1 VHNDVRA
8 VRVQPRLG
16 SAMFT
21 LEVVH
26 VDLYFF
32 EDVDIVRALYRA
44 SQRGVTIDLI
54 VRDTCRLRPG
64 LDGVSSTIKVVSIIG
79 RFLEHERIYYFHN
92 AGRPEYYIGSADAM
106 QRNLEKRVEVLVPIE
121 DPRLQAELRHILD
134 TQLTD
139 QRGAWDM
146 LSDGSYVQRSGMGAK
161 HCQQQAIERTERRL
175 KEATRLRRRKVQSTM
190 RRKR

>member
-1 VHNDVRA
+1 
-8 VRVQPRLG
+8 
-16 SAMFT
+16 
-21 LEVVH
+21 
-26 VDLYFF
+26 
-32 EDVDIVRALYRA
+32 
-44 SQRGVTIDLI
+44 

-92 AGRPEYYIGSADAM
+92 GGRPEYYIGSADAM

-146 LSDGSYVQRSGMGAK
+146 QPDGSYTQRAGLNAK
-161 HCQQQAIERTERRL
+161 HSQQQMIERTERRL
-175 KEATRLRRRKVQSTM
+175 KEATRLRRRKVQAVSRGK
-190 RRKR
+190 RR

>member
-1 VHNDVRA
+1 ALVGQGERGHIQWKLNA
-8 VRVQPRLG
+8 L
-16 SAMFT
+16 
-21 LEVVH
+21 
-26 VDLYFF
+26 

-64 LDGVSSTIKVVSIIG
+64 VDGVSSTIKVVSVIG
-79 RFLEHERIYYFHN
+79 RFLEHGRIYYFHN
-92 AGRPEYYIGSADAM
+92 GGRPEYYIGSADAM

-121 DPRLQAELRHILD
+121 DPRLQAELRFSLD
-134 TQLTD
+134 SQLSD

-146 LSDGSYVQRSGMGAK
+146 LPDGSYAQRTGMGAK
-161 HCQQQAIERTERRL
+161 HSQVQAIERAERRL
-175 KEATRLRRRKVQSTM
+175 KEATRLRRRKVQSTA